1 MNGPGGTFPRVRP
14 AARSGPMASCADRGC
29 VVPFTGARAASS
41 ATPYSRPAPAAPVL
55 GTITGA
61 TAVSTGSSVELTAAG
76 TGRSP
81 RLRLLTHPTGSATDC
96 PRVRSGEAGSAASRP
111 QLESH
116 LRS

>member
-1 MNGPGGTFPRVRP
+1 MNGPDGTLPRVRP
-14 AARSGPMASCADRGC
+14 ADPSGPMTASTDSGRA
-29 VVPFTGARAASS
+29 VPLTGARTASS
-41 ATPYSRPAPAAPVL
+41 VTPNSRPAPAAPVL

-61 TAVSTGSSVELTAAG
+61 TAVSTDPSVEAHRAG

-81 RLRLLTHPTGSATDC
+81 RLRLLTHPTGGGSDS
-96 PRVRSGEAGSAASRP
+96 PRVRSGEAKSAASRP